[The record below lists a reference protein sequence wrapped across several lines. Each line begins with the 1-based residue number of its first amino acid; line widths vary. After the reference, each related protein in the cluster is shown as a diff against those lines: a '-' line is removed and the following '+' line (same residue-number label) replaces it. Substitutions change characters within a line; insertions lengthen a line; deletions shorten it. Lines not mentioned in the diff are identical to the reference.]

1 MSASP
6 DASEKAPIVASQDDA
21 LHAGAP
27 GQRTG
32 ARRRVILV
40 LGMHRSGT
48 SAVTRLLALCGGDL
62 PKTVMKPNYANPTG
76 YWEPPAI
83 VDIHNEML
91 GRRGG
96 LLGRHRGISA

>member
-6 DASEKAPIVASQDDA
+6 DVSEKAPMAAAQDDA
-21 LHAGAP
+21 LPAGAP
-27 GQRTG
+27 AQGAG

-48 SAVTRLLALCGGDL
+48 SVLTRLLALCGGDL

-76 YWEPPAI
+76 FWEP
-83 VDIHNEML
+83 L
-91 GRRGG
+91 GHRRY
-96 LLGRHRGISA
+96 S